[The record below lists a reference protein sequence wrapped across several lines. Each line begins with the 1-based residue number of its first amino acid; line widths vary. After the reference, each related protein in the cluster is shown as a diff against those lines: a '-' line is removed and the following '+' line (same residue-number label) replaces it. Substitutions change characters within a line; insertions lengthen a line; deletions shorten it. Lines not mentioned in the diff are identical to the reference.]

1 MFPIQGSSGT
11 GRQFGGC
18 LSWPIACGRVV
29 VYVGLLLAPL
39 AAQSQTIKPKGPR
52 SLRETATAA
61 RESSSK
67 PTGASA
73 VAPRKLTLAT
83 PAPMSQGSEASPRG
97 RGVSPAQTEGRDQ
110 AMDNVR
116 PVQHTEES
124 SRPANPNL
132 DQYINSLEKEPAST
146 NPISG
151 AFQRAGDSISG
162 MFKRSTPNVA
172 EDDPVSLANMPSEVG
187 VEVYLTSARVLENK
201 GNAEGA
207 ERQYRSALEKYPTNR
222 RALLS
227 FARLLH
233 REGRLSESRAI
244 YLRAAE
250 AHANDPVVHND
261 LGLCQ
266 AKMGQ
271 VDEALASV
279 FKAIT
284 LAPSEGRYRNNIA
297 TILANNERLEE
308 AYSQLEHAHGP
319 VAANYNL
326 GYLLYRNG
334 DRDGAIHYWQAA
346 LKADPSFQ
354 PARQMLDTVG
364 KDAPEEILEEESGPS
379 LTFRGPGQP
388 TQAEPGT
395 VYVSDGR
402 NNQPAMQ
409 PSVGRRLPP
418 VPEDSPRALPQVR

>member
-1 MFPIQGSSGT
+1 MFPIQGSNAT
-11 GRQFGGC
+11 GRQFGRC
-18 LSWPIACGRVV
+18 LSWPVACGRAA

-67 PTGASA
+67 PTDASS
-73 VAPRKLTLAT
+73 VAPRKLSPT
-83 PAPMSQGSEASPRG
+83 PPTPKLLGS
-97 RGVSPAQTEGRDQ
+97 GVSAAQVEAPVQ
-110 AMDNVR
+110 AKDNVR

-124 SRPANPNL
+124 SRSPNPNL
-132 DQYINSLEKEPAST
+132 DQYINSLEEKPAST

-172 EDDPVSLANMPSEVG
+172 DDDPVSLSNMPSEVG
-187 VEVYLTSARVLENK
+187 VDVYLTSARVLETK

-207 ERQYRSALEKYPTNR
+207 ERQYQSALEKYPINR
-222 RALLS
+222 RVLIS
-227 FARLLH
+227 YARLLH
-233 REGRLSESRAI
+233 REGRLSESREI
-244 YLRAAE
+244 YLRAAK
-250 AHANDPVVHND
+250 AHANDAVIHND

-297 TILANNERLEE
+297 TILANNGRLEE

-319 VAANYNL
+319 VIANYNL

-334 DRDGAIHYWQAA
+334 ERDRAIHYWQAA

-364 KDAPEEILEEESGPS
+364 SDTPGEKLDEESGPS
-379 LTFRGPGQP
+379 LTYRGPGQS
-388 TQAEPGT
+388 TQAGQNAI
-395 VYVSDGR
+395 YVSDGR
-402 NNQPAMQ
+402 NNRPAMQ
-409 PSVGRRLPP
+409 STPGRRLPP
-418 VPEDSPRALPQVR
+418 VPEDSPRALPPVR